1 MKTLIRLIPSILVLS
16 GIIGLS
22 SCEKK
27 NTNDLD
33 KGKLEISLNLPDKIS
48 SSESGTKAD
57 SSGIVTFH
65 LMISIADIEGNEVIC
80 DSLIPLFTFG
90 TDFVSEILELRTGG
104 YKLTKFMVINPSGE
118 VVFAAPVEGAP
129 LAYLVNRPLPLT
141 FNIYS
146 DQVTR
151 IIPEVLAIEDQT
163 PDQFGYANFGMQII
177 MPLHFWAIC
186 IIDNPLSMAPGLQI
200 TTAKLTV
207 YDANR
212 WHYTFNLDAASNH
225 LIIRG
230 GSPIYYFLLEKEGYM
245 PQKMEFTARQLMTAT
260 KEYPLVLKIP
270 WDSTV
275 IWSENFETYDAKTF
289 PNSWIP
295 DGNGTDF
302 SINHIDNTIFYE
314 GNKSFKLFGAIGGC
328 WAAIGYHNL
337 KITPPFTVELAVRNG
352 DEILSGCNPDR
363 VKINLRQGTSWTHP
377 ERVFTIFRGNG
388 KIYGGGGKELG
399 SYKTNVWYLFRIR
412 YEKPNSSTVKL
423 SYWLDK
429 VYLGDETLPIINA
442 EALLDNFEV
451 CSLEGSSWFDNIKIF
466 K

>member
-1 MKTLIRLIPSILVLS
+1 MKTLIRLMPIILFLT

-27 NTNDLD
+27 NTDNSS
-33 KGKLEISLNLPDKIS
+33 KGILEISLNIPDETS
-48 SSESGTKAD
+48 SSKSYVVID
-57 SSGIVTFH
+57 SSGVVSHH
-65 LMISIADIEGNEVIC
+65 LMISIEDMEGNNVMS
-80 DSLIPLFTFG
+80 DSLIPLYTFG
-90 TDFVSEILELRTGG
+90 ADFISEKVELKTGE
-104 YKLTKFMVINPSGE
+104 YRLTKFMVINPSGE
-118 VVFAAPVEGAP
+118 VVFAAPVEGSP

-141 FNIYS
+141 FSIFP

-151 IIPEVLAIEDQT
+151 IVPEVLAVRDQT
-163 PDQFGYANFGMQII
+163 PDQFGYANFGIQII

-186 IIDNPLSMAPGLQI
+186 ILDNPLSMAPTQL

-207 YDANR
+207 YAENR
-212 WHYTFNLDAASNH
+212 WHYTFNLEAGTNH

-230 GSPIYYFLLEKEGYM
+230 GSPVYYFLLEKEGYM
-245 PQKMEFTARQLMTAT
+245 PQKMEFTARQLMTT
-260 KEYPLVLKIP
+260 TREYPLVLKIP
-270 WDSTV
+270 WDSTI

-289 PNSWIP
+289 PNTWIP

-302 SINHIDNTIFYE
+302 SSNYIDNTIFYE
-314 GNKSFKLFGAIGGC
+314 GNKSFKLFGAIGSC

-429 VYLGDETLPIINA
+429 VYLGDETMPIINA
-442 EALLDNFEV
+442 ETLLDNFEV